1 MFKSASVTVDTQIP
15 ATSETMPNILTL
27 LNVGKGCVC
36 GSSLPS
42 GCVDMLPAN
51 RYLFIYSLREV
62 VFIKQLA
69 DMRCGKIAIVY
80 SVHRVLG
87 VSQVCSATGK
97 YVACLRRTR

>member
-1 MFKSASVTVDTQIP
+1 MAVPFLQDVWMCYLQIV
-15 ATSETMPNILTL
+15 I
-27 LNVGKGCVC
+27 
-36 GSSLPS
+36 
-42 GCVDMLPAN
+42 
-51 RYLFIYSLREV
+51 YLFIYSLREV

-69 DMRCGKIAIVY
+69 DMRYGKIAIVY